1 MVLRVLVVAN
11 ALVCACLGGLS
22 LAFVSEPAG
31 ATGAAILWGVVAA
44 LLALLPYTNPRRRD
58 GSRW

>member
-1 MVLRVLVVAN
+1 MVIRVLVVAD

-22 LAFVSEPAG
+22 LAFVSRPAG
-31 ATGAAILWGVVAA
+31 AIGAAILWSVVAA
-44 LLALLPYTNPRRRD
+44 LLALLPYTKPRRD